1 LVDKAVKNCH
11 VLPDKKLDETGRKEI
26 ITTTVTKK
34 PYTRKLDLLV
44 AVILNNPW
52 VVELG
57 NRST

>member
-11 VLPDKKLDETGRKEI
+11 VLPHKRLDETGIKEI
-26 ITTTVTKK
+26 ITATVTKK